1 MLTECIRKK
10 NSSPNIFRSLEG
22 EVFETSCSFW
32 TTALKK
38 KLRENHVHV
47 LLGDFNQT
55 PAYTL
60 KIQTLKLK
68 SDKEGL
74 KNL

>member
-1 MLTECIRKK
+1 MHKKGKTHPLTFSGLWGVRY
-10 NSSPNIFRSLEG
+10 SRPHA
-22 EVFETSCSFW
+22 VFGQQ
-32 TTALKK
+32 LKK

-47 LLGDFNQT
+47 LLRDFNQT